1 MDHHHHIII
10 HGFHTRTHIPNES
23 TRKRHSKDTRE
34 DRERDRERERERGRE
49 RDRDRES
56 GEERERERG
65 KEMTEAHGLKVE
77 GVGVVKNVAREDDE
91 AVVPVGDHRRG
102 PATLQIITTT
112 N

>member
-1 MDHHHHIII
+1 
-10 HGFHTRTHIPNES
+10 
-23 TRKRHSKDTRE
+23 
-34 DRERDRERERERGRE
+34 
-49 RDRDRES
+49 
-56 GEERERERG
+56 
-65 KEMTEAHGLKVE
+65 MTEAHGLKVE